1 MAKTKHRTNVR
12 LPQAGPVLM
21 DDYQSDLGEHG
32 TSGPMVYFSDDR
44 SASASQIVRTDEG
57 QTSLIKAFET
67 SKGLDKDRC
76 LVAKDLQLS
85 SVNTL

>member
-1 MAKTKHRTNVR
+1 
-12 LPQAGPVLM
+12 
-21 DDYQSDLGEHG
+21 
-32 TSGPMVYFSDDR
+32 MVYFSGDR
-44 SASASQIVRTDEG
+44 STNVNQIVRTDEG